1 MSLTIFNSIE
11 KLKQDTTCLQYLN
24 KDQKNFILNNKDIIL
39 DIIKHNVNI
48 IKYISSDMI
57 DKDIMLAAVANT
69 PNALMFANDSFL
81 DDEDIILEAIK
92 KEAKSLLFA
101 SDNLKAKKS
110 FLLKVVKI
118 NKDCY
123 KYLDKKFKDDED
135 FLTLINYDENLIN
148 LYGNPKKQVESI
160 IFNYDRPYPF
170 EFAMG
175 ASRSEYEYY
184 TRSFNGDITLK
195 DLIEEHIVFMIDG
208 YYKMFVKEDN
218 KETLIAEI
226 YSVFGKN
233 TSISLFI
240 DNCRLENVFSNKN
253 NIKQHSIECRV
264 LKLTKNQLAQK
275 GISVI
280 NTNAYLTVN
289 RIDCLNINNILHKKG
304 ILHE

>member
-110 FLLKVVKI
+110 FFNEAGHFNSTWKAGSTGNYENLWMSCSA
-118 NKDCY
+118 NS
-123 KYLDKKFKDDED
+123 DKKTLQIFPMSRML
-135 FLTLINYDENLIN
+135 FLNKTEN
-148 LYGNPKKQVESI
+148 
-160 IFNYDRPYPF
+160 
-170 EFAMG
+170 
-175 ASRSEYEYY
+175 
-184 TRSFNGDITLK
+184 
-195 DLIEEHIVFMIDG
+195 
-208 YYKMFVKEDN
+208 
-218 KETLIAEI
+218 
-226 YSVFGKN
+226 
-233 TSISLFI
+233 
-240 DNCRLENVFSNKN
+240 
-253 NIKQHSIECRV
+253 
-264 LKLTKNQLAQK
+264 
-275 GISVI
+275 
-280 NTNAYLTVN
+280 
-289 RIDCLNINNILHKKG
+289 
-304 ILHE
+304 